1 MSVVVVTGAAGPLGT
16 RVRALLGADPGV
28 ERVVALDEAEPPAN
42 GSSRPWQRVNL
53 LGADLEPWFE
63 GADTVLHLA
72 SVFGPDL
79 DGDTSVERG
88 LEVDLARRVLTAAA
102 KVGATRVVVL
112 SSAVV
117 YGAWPNNDLPLTEDA
132 LVRPNPGFSFA
143 VQKAEIER
151 LAFEW
156 ADDHPGASVA
166 VLRPVTAVAEGES
179 GWLADAIESAGDVRG
194 PDDDPPFQFLHL
206 DDLASAVD
214 VVRRS
219 DVTGPVNVAPDGWLG
234 STEFAALANGS
245 RPRLRVPDA
254 LVCRLATL
262 RWRLGLASAPPG
274 LVPYVRHPWVV
285 ANDKLKA
292 LGWVPAEGNAEAY
305 VAGHEAGP
313 WATLSPRR
321 RQELALGGATGGLA
335 AIVVGVVWLV
345 RRRRRAA

>member
-1 MSVVVVTGAAGPLGT
+1 LGT
-16 RVRALLGADPGV
+16 RVRALLGADPEV
-28 ERVVALDEAEPPAN
+28 ERVVALDEADPPVN
-42 GSSRPWQRVNL
+42 GSSAPWHRINL

-72 SVFGPDL
+72 SVFGPDI

-88 LEVDLARRVLTAAA
+88 LEVDLARRVLAAAA
-102 KVGATRVVVL
+102 KAGARRVVVM
-112 SSAVV
+112 SSAMV
-117 YGAWPNNDLPLTEDA
+117 YGAWPNNDVPLTEDA
-132 LVRPNPGFSFA
+132 LVRPNRGFSFA

-156 ADDHPGASVA
+156 ADDHPAASVA
-166 VLRPVTAVAEGES
+166 VLRPVTAVAEGAI
-179 GWLADAIESAGDVRG
+179 GWLADAIESAGDLRG
-194 PDDDPPFQFLHL
+194 SDDDPPFQFLHL

-219 DVTGPVNVAPDGWLG
+219 EAVGPVNVAPDGWLG
-234 STEFAALANGS
+234 STEFASLAKGS

-254 LVCRLATL
+254 LVSRLATL

-274 LVPYVRHPWVV
+274 LVPYVRHSWVV

-292 LGWVPAEGNAEAY
+292 IGWVPAEGNAEAY
-305 VAGHEAGP
+305 VAGHEPGP

-321 RQELALGGATGGLA
+321 RQELALGGATGALA
-335 AIVVGVVWLV
+335 VIVFGVVWLV
-345 RRRRRAA
+345 RRGKAA

>member
-1 MSVVVVTGAAGPLGT
+1 VSVVVITGAAGPLGT
-16 RVRALLGADPGV
+16 RVRRLLEADPDV
-28 ERVVALDEAEPPAN
+28 TRVVALDQAEPPDGGRDRA
-42 GSSRPWQRVNL
+42 WQRVDL
-53 LGADLEPWFE
+53 LAADLEPWFE

-79 DGDTSVERG
+79 DGDRSVERG
-88 LEVDLARRVLTAAA
+88 LEVDLARRVLDTSA
-102 KVGATRVVVL
+102 KVGVGRLVLL
-112 SSAVV
+112 SSATV

-132 LVRPNPGFSFA
+132 HIRPNPGFSFA

-156 ADDHPGASVA
+156 ADEHPTATVA
-166 VLRPVTAVAEGES
+166 VLRPVTAVAEGAT
-179 GWLADAIESAGDVRG
+179 GWLAEALESAGDVRG
-194 PDDDPPFQFLHL
+194 TDDDPPMQFLHL

-214 VVRRS
+214 AVRRS
-219 DVTGPVNVAPDGWLG
+219 EVTGPLNVAPDGWLG
-234 STEFAALANGS
+234 STEFTALANGS

-262 RWRLGLASAPPG
+262 RWRFGLASAPPG

-285 ANDKLKA
+285 ANDKLRA
-292 LGWVPAEGNAEAY
+292 TGWAPVEGNAEAY

-321 RQELALGGATGGLA
+321 RQELALGGATGALA
-335 AIVVGVVWLV
+335 AVIGATVWAL
-345 RRRRRAA
+345 RRRRRP